1 MADLIHWLHLTDD
14 DLSQARRIIA
24 AFKEDDTIDALG
36 FLRISERF
44 DDWCYPAVTTPM
56 TRARYYLFVP
66 AIYRALERQQ
76 LGLRE
81 LRDGAES
88 MQHQLR
94 RILIKTERPRNG
106 VIGERADDKIR
117 RLPSALYWSSLTTL
131 SLLARCADGR
141 SLSEAGYLRAATSRA
156 SDSDEVETDEGID
169 AEGEVRRFWNHDLPV
184 ADILTPRGQLRHG
197 LQLRLTA
204 GEAKYLRDKFR
215 QVPGSKESVL
225 GFRVQRRLAGPFDH
239 AWSILSERD
248 LPDVLRRRLR
258 HARSFSAAAR
268 AVSLVY
274 YALVLE
280 EKQKLTKAK
289 VNAKKAQGRED
300 LIDEFRFWW
309 DKARCYVVE
318 GWDPTAFQREVTEAH
333 CRETDRK
340 FLDDI
345 VKLSRA
351 AVSPVGL
358 FDSSELR
365 TLVKHREAKV
375 RRQKCRLCGRPEH
388 RRYLQQWEAP
398 PKRRQSAF
406 QLSFRHN
413 TGDTIV
419 RDLLRKPHRRSADV
433 QD

>member
-1 MADLIHWLHLTDD
+1 MVSGSSGAWPDRSTTPGVFS
-14 DLSQARRIIA
+14 LSQACQTSSGGA
-24 AFKEDDTIDALG
+24 WG
-36 FLRISERF
+36 
-44 DDWCYPAVTTPM
+44 
-56 TRARYYLFVP
+56 TRA
-66 AIYRALERQQ
+66 ASA
-76 LGLRE
+76 
-81 LRDGAES
+81 
-88 MQHQLR
+88 
-94 RILIKTERPRNG
+94 
-106 VIGERADDKIR
+106 R
-117 RLPSALYWSSLTTL
+117 RL
-131 SLLARCADGR
+131 GR
-141 SLSEAGYLRAATSRA
+141 SRSC
-156 SDSDEVETDEGID
+156 I
-169 AEGEVRRFWNHDLPV
+169 
-184 ADILTPRGQLRHG
+184 TP
-197 LQLRLTA
+197 
-204 GEAKYLRDKFR
+204 
-215 QVPGSKESVL
+215 
-225 GFRVQRRLAGPFDH
+225 
-239 AWSILSERD
+239 
-248 LPDVLRRRLR
+248 
-258 HARSFSAAAR
+258 
-268 AVSLVY
+268 
-274 YALVLE
+274 LVLE

-309 DKARCYVVE
+309 DKARCYVVD
-318 GWDPTAFQREVTEAH
+318 GWDPTVFQREVTEAH

-351 AVSPVGL
+351 AVSPVRL